1 MLEALEAAGVARD
14 THRPRCPIDHG
25 RVSALA
31 AETLS
36 LPTSPYV
43 FATRWPSLKARLI

>member
-1 MLEALEAAGVARD
+1 MLEALEAAGVVRD

-25 RVSALA
+25 GIRCLA
-31 AETLS
+31 VET

-43 FATRWPSLKARLI
+43 FATRWPDAASD